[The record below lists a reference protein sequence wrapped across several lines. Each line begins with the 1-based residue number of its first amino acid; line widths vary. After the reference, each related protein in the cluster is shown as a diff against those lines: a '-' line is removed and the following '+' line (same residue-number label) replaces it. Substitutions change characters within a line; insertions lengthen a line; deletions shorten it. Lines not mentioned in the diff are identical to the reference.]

1 MSPAVEKPSGTS
13 SKRWERRKRRR
24 ISRVRI
30 WEDAPFFIRTLIVL
44 SAAVLL
50 LYAWLLVRG

>member
-13 SKRWERRKRRR
+13 SKRWERPKRRR
-24 ISRVRI
+24 ISRVGM
-30 WEDAPFFIRTLIVL
+30 WENAPLLIRTLIVL

>member
-13 SKRWERRKRRR
+13 SKRWERRNGRR
-24 ISRVRI
+24 IGRVRI
-30 WEDAPFFIRTLIVL
+30 WANAPIFVRTLIVL